1 MLIHKKGSKKTKNKT
16 PKFQRSKFPV
26 SFKKNQSQSELEKG
40 FPPNSPSIHP
50 AFDKEAEKVL
60 GGQCE
65 RKVGSKMGSWNGG
78 TCHQA
83 DSP

>member
-1 MLIHKKGSKKTKNKT
+1 MLIHKREAKKKNQKN

-26 SFKKNQSQSELEKG
+26 SFEKNQSQSELEKG

-60 GGQCE
+60 GGRHE
-65 RKVGSKMGSWNGG
+65 RKVGRERGSWNGG
-78 TCHQA
+78 HL
-83 DSP
+83 SPG